1 MKKTIK
7 TLAGIGVLAVL
18 LIVQSCIPEHIAK
31 KVRIR
36 KMYWENIWYSAHYN
50 SVGRLTELLSDSSK
64 LLFYYDESDKLYKA
78 EIYIPNE
85 ATAKYIYTFTH
96 GPHGITEIDLKQY
109 GNAYQKDIITYN
121 AGGDIVGIHQFT
133 PLEWPYEVDFK
144 TLYDGD
150 NLTDMY
156 EGDVPDEEGKWIY
169 SAGTFDNKVNPFR
182 MLANAVGNPDF
193 FPVGRLWFEPLA
205 GEHIY
210 EGEPP
215 FVLGTPYEFEVN
227 YISRFSKNN
236 PLTASYDIP
245 GTDFLTSQI
254 FEYTYSGSLV
264 TSIKWRHLIVSE
276 EFSEDY
282 KFEYELAPVLP

>member
-1 MKKTIK
+1 MKKSFK
-7 TLAGIGVLAVL
+7 TLVGIGVLAVL
-18 LIVQSCIPEHIAK
+18 LIVQSCLPEHIAK

-36 KMYWENIWYSAHYN
+36 RMYWENIWYNAHYN

-78 EIYIPNE
+78 EIYIPDE

-96 GPHGITEIDLKQY
+96 GSYGITEVDVKQF
-109 GNAYQKDIITYN
+109 GNDFQRDVITYN

-133 PLEWPYEVDFK
+133 PLQWPYD
-144 TLYDGD
+144 
-150 NLTDMY
+150 
-156 EGDVPDEEGKWIY
+156 
-169 SAGTFDNKVNPFR
+169 AGNFDNKINPFR
-182 MLANAVGNPDF
+182 MLADAVGNPAF

-215 FVLGTPYEFEVN
+215 FVLGTPYEFEIN

-236 PLTASYDIP
+236 PLNASYDIP
-245 GTDFLTSQI
+245 GTDFLTSQV

-264 TSIKWRHLIVSE
+264 TSIKWRHFIVSE